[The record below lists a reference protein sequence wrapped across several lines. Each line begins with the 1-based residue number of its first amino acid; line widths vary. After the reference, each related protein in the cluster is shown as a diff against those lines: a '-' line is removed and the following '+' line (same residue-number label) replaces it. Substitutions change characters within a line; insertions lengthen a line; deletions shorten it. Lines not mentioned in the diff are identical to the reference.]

1 MEHIAYCETQAKEL
15 ERLLAGEKTML
26 IRGAAGRKLPHGRV
40 KAGEI
45 VYLIPNDSSGRILAK
60 AIVASVI
67 DSEKLTTDAS
77 VSLIE
82 QHLDKLMLNDRQKE
96 RWYGKR
102 FLCLIDLK
110 DVTEVEPFS
119 YRREKNMDDWITLER
134 IEDVRV

>member
-119 YRREKNMDDWITLER
+119 YRREKNMDDWITVER
-134 IEDVRV
+134 IEDVIE